1 MDVVVGVVDVV
12 VVVVWCLGLVNALW
26 KCWDDFDWESWFFMP
41 CSELQTAIT
50 LWILGLKICGL
61 LFWIA
66 YDVSY
71 KFDVSSFRI

>member
-1 MDVVVGVVDVV
+1 MVECCDELEMRNSIS
-12 VVVVWCLGLVNALW
+12 CH
-26 KCWDDFDWESWFFMP
+26 
-41 CSELQTAIT
+41 CSEFQTGIT
-50 LWILGLKICGL
+50 LSFLRLKICGL